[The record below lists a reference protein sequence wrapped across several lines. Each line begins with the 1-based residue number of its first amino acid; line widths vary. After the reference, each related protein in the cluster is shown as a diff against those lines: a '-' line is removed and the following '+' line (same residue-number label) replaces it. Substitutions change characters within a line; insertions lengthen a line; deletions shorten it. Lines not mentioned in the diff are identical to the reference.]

1 MNSVIVQYKYFDRS
15 WEHWKE
21 LGPFQSCEEAFQ
33 HLLDRWKKNGRCKKF
48 HMNNSGVMEVSLHDK
63 RLIEI
68 RFFDTINKK
77 VLIRGESPWAIG
89 LNEAMKCQ

>member
-33 HLLDRWKKNGRCKKF
+33 HLLDRWKKMVDVKI
-48 HMNNSGVMEVSLHDK
+48 SYE
-63 RLIEI
+63 
-68 RFFDTINKK
+68 
-77 VLIRGESPWAIG
+77 
-89 LNEAMKCQ
+89 